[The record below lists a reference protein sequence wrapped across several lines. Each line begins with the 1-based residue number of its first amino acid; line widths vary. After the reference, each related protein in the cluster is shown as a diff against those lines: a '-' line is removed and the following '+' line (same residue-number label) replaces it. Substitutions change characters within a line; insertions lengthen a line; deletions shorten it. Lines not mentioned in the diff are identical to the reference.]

1 MVGGEARSW
10 RSAESASGDVEA
22 LLHHEVADEVELD
35 VREILWSGATPS
47 VFSFGA
53 RQTFLPPHLLL
64 LFLFRQ
70 LLFSLSEHLAEK

>member
-35 VREILWSGATPS
+35 VREILRSGATPP
-47 VFSFGA
+47 VFLSGT
-53 RQTFLPPHLLL
+53 RQTFLPL

>member
-35 VREILWSGATPS
+35 VREILRSGATPS
-47 VFSFGA
+47 VFSSGA
-53 RQTFLPPHLLL
+53 RQTFLPL